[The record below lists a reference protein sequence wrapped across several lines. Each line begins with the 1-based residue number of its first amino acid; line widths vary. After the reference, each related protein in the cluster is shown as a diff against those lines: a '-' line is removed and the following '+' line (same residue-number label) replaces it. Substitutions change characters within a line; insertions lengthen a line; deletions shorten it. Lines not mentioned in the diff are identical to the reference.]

1 MRASQAPTQS
11 SQASGAKRGRFV
23 SSQRKTTSANS
34 RRTFSTIP
42 RALPRLQTGFPKQLM
57 ITHRY
62 VDTFVLA
69 TSSSLIG
76 KYVFSANGLFD
87 CNISGTGHQPMYFD
101 QQTGIYNHYV
111 VVRSKIKV
119 YASSAASAGV
129 PTMLCILGNDDPTT
143 TPVSMEGVRE
153 NANASLMKMIVPDQG
168 SSVILTASYDANQIF
183 GPSALSQDSLEGTA
197 AANPT
202 EGYFFVVCQQGIP
215 VTGTTINYFVEIEY
229 QALWRELKDIVSS

>member
-11 SQASGAKRGRFV
+11 SQASGAKRGRFIP
-23 SSQRKTTSANS
+23 SQRKTTSANS

-62 VDTFVLA
+62 VDTFTMA
-69 TSSSLIG
+69 TSGSLIG
-76 KYVFSANGLFD
+76 KYVFRANGLYD
-87 CNISGTGHQPMYFD
+87 PNVTGSGHQPMYFD
-101 QQTGIYNHYV
+101 QQTAIYNHFV

-119 YASSAASAGV
+119 YASSGASAGV
-129 PTMLCILGNDDPTT
+129 PTMLAILGNDDATT
-143 TPVSMEGVRE
+143 TPTSLEGVRE
-153 NANASLMKMIVPDQG
+153 NANCSPMKMIVPDQG

-183 GPSALSQDSLEGTA
+183 GPNAMSQDNLEGTA
-197 AANPT
+197 AADPT

-215 VTGTTINYFVEIEY
+215 ITGTTLNYFVEIEY

>member
-11 SQASGAKRGRFV
+11 SQSSVAKRGRFV

-62 VDTFVLA
+62 VDTFVVA

-76 KYVFSANGLFD
+76 KYVFSANGMFD
-87 CNISGTGHQPMYFD
+87 PNITGTGHQPMYFD

-119 YASSAASAGV
+119 FASSAASAGV
-129 PTMLCILGNDDPTT
+129 PTMFCILGNDDPTT
-143 TPVSMEGVRE
+143 TPVSLEGVRE
-153 NANASLMKMIVPDQG
+153 NANASPLKMIVPDQG
-168 SSVILTASYDANQIF
+168 TPVILTASYDANQIF
-183 GPSALSQDSLEGTA
+183 GPNATSQDNLEGTA